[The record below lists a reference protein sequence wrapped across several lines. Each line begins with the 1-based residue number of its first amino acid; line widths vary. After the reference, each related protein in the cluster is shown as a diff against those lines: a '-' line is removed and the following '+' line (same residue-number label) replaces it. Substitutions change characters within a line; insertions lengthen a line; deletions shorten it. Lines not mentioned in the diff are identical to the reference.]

1 MVLTTLLPPV
11 FLIAMVLGS
20 LVIGVATT
28 TEAAGL
34 GAVGATLLAIAYRK
48 LTWDA
53 IVDASVAT
61 LKITSMVMILFVG
74 GNAFQSVFMGL
85 GGGDAV
91 AEVLLGFQASP
102 YMVLFLMMGI
112 IFFLGCVIDWLGI
125 LLIVTPVFG
134 PVAQELGLI
143 PCGSAH

>member
-1 MVLTTLLPPV
+1 M
-11 FLIAMVLGS
+11 
-20 LVIGVATT
+20 
-28 TEAAGL
+28 
-34 GAVGATLLAIAYRK
+34 
-48 LTWDA
+48 
-53 IVDASVAT
+53 AT

-91 AEVLLGFQASP
+91 GEVLLGFQASP
-102 YMVLFLMMGI
+102 YMVLFMMMGI

-134 PVAQELGLI
+134 PVAQELGFDPLWFGTLI
-143 PCGSAH
+143 CVNLQMAFLRLRSAILSSTFEG